1 MSSDKSYT
9 NGGIVPPVNPDAIVP
24 VFHAQSGLAADLE
37 WIKKFGVTI
46 SPDELKQEMRKT
58 AVSFNFGRVRK
69 VSIKRPSPW
78 LSRENLAAL
87 KAQARLDIIM
97 RHNNE

>member
-58 AVSFNFGRVRK
+58 AVSFNHGRARK
-69 VSIKRPSPW
+69 VSLDRPSPW
-78 LSRENLAAL
+78 LSKEKLAAL
-87 KAQARLDIIM
+87 RTQARFNLIV
-97 RHNNE
+97 RCSNG